1 MLNSTSFVHDC
12 ISLANHSAAILR
24 AYQSCGLVIW
34 RGVAF
39 YRSLFISQTTLSA
52 MNPGFK
58 LFTLS
63 LKCLLKIQN
72 EAVLFTILFILRC
85 GEVFCGKCSQYRR
98 RLSVFGT
105 PDPNGFSY
113 RVRNNI

>member
-1 MLNSTSFVHDC
+1 MLNSTNFVYNC
-12 ISLANHSAAILR
+12 ISFANHSAAILR

-72 EAVLFTILFILRC
+72 EAVFVYHTFYFKMWGSILWQ
-85 GEVFCGKCSQYRR
+85 V
-98 RLSVFGT
+98 LSIQASAVSIW
-105 PDPNGFSY
+105 NS
-113 RVRNNI
+113 RSKWI